1 MKIENLK
8 TPTILLNI
16 EALEN
21 NIKKYQKM
29 CDDNKKELWP
39 MIKTHKSKKLME
51 MQIKAGATGALCG
64 TLDEAEMC
72 CDLGIKI
79 MYAYPVASKE
89 NIERVIEL
97 TKKCDFIIRLD
108 NYDAAK
114 LINDIALRENVTVNY
129 TIIVDSGLHRFGLPV
144 EKVVEFA
151 DRLKGFKRLKFVG
164 ISSHPGHVYGATNS
178 NEIHKYVLDEC
189 GTLDKAKELLEKA
202 GYKLEY
208 ITTGSTPTVEES
220 VKNKNIN
227 VFHPGNY
234 VFLDSIQLSIKK
246 AEIKDCALTVYAT
259 VISHPSEDL
268 YICDAGAKCLGL
280 DQGAHGNS
288 SIVGYGTVKGHPE
301 LTIDSLSEEVGKIH
315 VHGKTDIKVGDKIEI
330 IPNHSCST
338 ANLCSYYTVVKD
350 NEVIDSIP
358 VDVRGNSFKRI

>member
-97 TKKCDFIIRLD
+97 TKKCDFIL
-108 NYDAAK
+108 
-114 LINDIALRENVTVNY
+114 
-129 TIIVDSGLHRFGLPV
+129 
-144 EKVVEFA
+144 
-151 DRLKGFKRLKFVG
+151 
-164 ISSHPGHVYGATNS
+164 
-178 NEIHKYVLDEC
+178 
-189 GTLDKAKELLEKA
+189 
-202 GYKLEY
+202 
-208 ITTGSTPTVEES
+208 
-220 VKNKNIN
+220 
-227 VFHPGNY
+227 
-234 VFLDSIQLSIKK
+234 
-246 AEIKDCALTVYAT
+246 
-259 VISHPSEDL
+259 
-268 YICDAGAKCLGL
+268 
-280 DQGAHGNS
+280 
-288 SIVGYGTVKGHPE
+288 
-301 LTIDSLSEEVGKIH
+301 
-315 VHGKTDIKVGDKIEI
+315 
-330 IPNHSCST
+330 
-338 ANLCSYYTVVKD
+338 
-350 NEVIDSIP
+350 
-358 VDVRGNSFKRI
+358 